1 MPFLASFAVL
11 LTAKP
16 SGQWWTLAFLI
27 VVVAVDTGAY
37 ATGMSFGK
45 HKMAPRISPKKTWE
59 GFAGSAAAGLIAA
72 VLLSVFMLQMPAW
85 FGLVFGATMLFT
97 ATVGDL
103 MESLIK
109 RDLGIKDISTWL
121 PGHGG
126 FLDRMDSILPS
137 SLGRLPLVP
146 DLRVSALTGQPRL
159 VRQNGPVSTTFPRTR
174 RSRRGYNVEQVEEF
188 LEEARRAYATP
199 PGEPVAV
206 SAESIRHTAFSLQR
220 AGYSPNHVDA
230 ALERLE
236 DAFATREREQALL
249 TAGEEAWY
257 AQATQIAQEI
267 VDRLSRPPLH
277 RFARA
282 GVLTDGYDRK
292 EVDAFT
298 NRLLKYFEDRLVMT
312 VDEVRTVAFRPRKHG
327 YREAQVDLLLDSAIK
342 VMQAVR

>member
-1 MPFLASFAVL
+1 MSA
-11 LTAKP
+11 
-16 SGQWWTLAFLI
+16 I
-27 VVVAVDTGAY
+27 TG
-37 ATGMSFGK
+37 
-45 HKMAPRISPKKTWE
+45 HP
-59 GFAGSAAAGLIAA
+59 
-72 VLLSVFMLQMPAW
+72 Q
-85 FGLVFGATMLFT
+85 
-97 ATVGDL
+97 
-103 MESLIK
+103 
-109 RDLGIKDISTWL
+109 
-121 PGHGG
+121 
-126 FLDRMDSILPS
+126 
-137 SLGRLPLVP
+137 
-146 DLRVSALTGQPRL
+146 L

-220 AGYSPNHVDA
+220 AGYSPAHVDA

-236 DAFATREREQALL
+236 DAFATREREQSLL

-257 AQATQIAQEI
+257 AQARQSAQEI

-282 GVLTDGYDRK
+282 GLLTDGYDRR
-292 EVDAFT
+292 EVDAFA

-327 YREAQVDLLLDSAIK
+327 YREAQVDLLLDSTIT